1 MKASLYT
8 AYHKFSTLID
18 SASIRPIHVGRAK
31 AGKPLLGMIG
41 DDTGDN
47 ISTKNGR
54 YCELT
59 ALYWAWKNDGDSSH
73 IGLMHYRRLLDFDG
87 TFAGEAAEQKPATLR
102 TADYAA
108 AAERWLAAHG
118 DVDLVVPKLHRMSL
132 SMRDNYRTR
141 HRPEDL
147 DVVDAIIRDHHP
159 AYLAH
164 YNAVMSECDVRLAN
178 MFLAR
183 REIVDEY
190 CAFVFDVLGRLDAAD
205 VARDHYNAYQSRY
218 LGFISERL
226 FTVFVRKYMA
236 EHPQARVHEVNILN
250 LSETLVFPYCADD
263 SFNGAEQVNIAF
275 SSDNAY
281 LPHAAA
287 MVASVL
293 DHANADRHYNFFYLY
308 SEIEAHRLE
317 VFASIFRPYRNATLH
332 AINVGNPFEDS
343 YRSASR
349 APSNATYNRFLLFE
363 LLPTLKR
370 LLYIDSD
377 MIVTGDVAEIFDV
390 PMGDA
395 KIAGVTDHI
404 MTRTLTVKV
413 GTVDPAVPDLYAYQ
427 RDELGLSDA
436 QINNYFNAGL
446 LVFNFAAMDVVATG
460 AELMKRVETSRFLFR
475 DQDLLNS
482 YFKDSLY
489 RLPAKYNVFNSR
501 ASAYT
506 NVPQGNFAEA
516 MAAKRAP
523 FVVHYAAKSYKPWE
537 VVEVDFGHLYWQAL
551 MKTPFYVS
559 VLSGALGGPGSVL
572 DPDMRLPLLSRA
584 GLTARGRRLADKYP
598 SLRPF
603 LQRIYRAIFFR
614 RRK

>member
-18 SASIRPIHVGRAK
+18 SVSIRPIHVGRAK

-41 DDTGDN
+41 DDTGEN
-47 ISTKNGR
+47 ISAKNGR

-59 ALYWAWKNDGDSSH
+59 ALYWAWKNDRDSSH

-108 AAERWLAAHG
+108 AAERWLAANG

-132 SMRDNYRTR
+132 TMRDNYRTR
-141 HRPEDL
+141 HRPDDL
-147 DVVDAIIRDHHP
+147 AVVDAIIRDHHP
-159 AYLAH
+159 AYLEH
-164 YNAVMSECDVRLAN
+164 YNAVMSDCDVRLAN

-236 EHPQARVHEVNILN
+236 DHPQTKLREVNILN

-275 SSDNAY
+275 SSDDAY

-293 DHANADRHYNFFYLY
+293 QHAGADRHYNFFYLF
-308 SEIEAHRLE
+308 SDIDPARLE
-317 VFASIFRPYRNATLH
+317 VFASLFRPYRNATLH
-332 AINVGNPFEDS
+332 AINVGNPFENS
-343 YRSASR
+343 YRSSTR

-390 PMGDA
+390 PMGDN

-404 MTRTLTVKV
+404 MTRTLTVPV
-413 GTVDPAVPDLYAYQ
+413 STVDPEVPDLYQYQ
-427 RDELGLSDA
+427 RKVLGLSDA
-436 QINNYFNAGL
+436 QISHYFNAGL

-460 AELMKRVETSRFLFR
+460 RDLLARVEKSRFLFR

-482 YFKDSLY
+482 YFKDSYY

-501 ASAYT
+501 SAAYT
-506 NVPQGNFAEA
+506 NVPKANFDEA

-537 VVEVDFGHLYWQAL
+537 VVEVDFGQLYWQAL
-551 MKTPFYVS
+551 MKTPFY
-559 VLSGALGGPGSVL
+559 LSTLSAAVGGPGSAI
-572 DPDMRLPLLSRA
+572 DPDLRLSIFSKA
-584 GLTARGRRLADKYP
+584 GFAARGRRLADRYP
-598 SLRPF
+598 SLRPT
-603 LQRIYRAIFFR
+603 LHKIYRTMFFR
-614 RRK
+614 KS